1 MLYQTRREG
10 ITVATE
16 FKDRLAQVISES
28 GCNKTK
34 FAERLNISQAFLSQ
48 MCSGIRSPSDRTIS
62 DICKEFSVNEVWIRT
77 GEGEPFQEETRQE
90 QIMRFAT
97 QTVKGSDEFRKA
109 FVSMLAK
116 MDADDWETLAK
127 LFDKLA
133 DEIKKSE

>member
-1 MLYQTRREG
+1 METVGERIKSVRNMLNLTQQ
-10 ITVATE
+10 A
-16 FKDRLAQVISES
+16 FS
-28 GCNKTK
+28 
-34 FAERLNISQAFLSQ
+34 ERLGLKRNTIGSYEINA
-48 MCSGIRSPSDRTIS
+48 GVPSDRTIS
-62 DICKEFSVNEVWIRT
+62 DICREFGVNEVWLRT
-77 GEGEPFQEETRQE
+77 GEGGPFQEETRQE

-116 MDADDWETLAK
+116 MDADDWNALAK

>member
-1 MLYQTRREG
+1 ME
-10 ITVATE
+10 TE
-16 FKDRLAQVISES
+16 FKDRLAQVINES

-62 DICKEFSVNEVWIRT
+62 DICREFGVNEVWLRT
-77 GEGEPFQEETRQE
+77 GDGKPFQEETRQE
-90 QIMRFAT
+90 QIMRFAA

-116 MDADDWETLAK
+116 MDADDWGNLEK
-127 LFDKLA
+127 LFDNLA
-133 DEIKKSE
+133 NELKK

>member
-1 MLYQTRREG
+1 MSTIAERIKEVRKGADLTQRE
-10 ITVATE
+10 
-16 FKDRLAQVISES
+16 
-28 GCNKTK
+28 
-34 FAERLNISQAFLSQ
+34 FAERIGAKQNTVAQYEIGRNVPIDPVINS
-48 MCSGIRSPSDRTIS
+48 
-62 DICKEFSVNEVWIRT
+62 ICREFGVNEVWLRT

-116 MDADDWETLAK
+116 MDSEDWNALAK
-127 LFDKLA
+127 IFEQLA

>member
-1 MLYQTRREG
+1 MNGRIKELRTIYLKERYGRK
-10 ITVATE
+10 ITQQEIAD
-16 FKDRLAQVISES
+16 KL
-28 GCNKTK
+28 G
-34 FAERLNISQAFLSQ
+34 LSQ
-48 MCSGIRSPSDRTIS
+48 NFIWQIENGDRTPSDRTIS
-62 DICKEFSVNEVWIRT
+62 DICREFSVNEVWLRT
-77 GEGEPFQEETRQE
+77 GAGKPFQEETRQE